1 MEHPY
6 FITYYCGFPK
16 TDDDER
22 RYREAIDCG
31 FNLLQIEHGS
41 TEEKQEALRFCEKM
55 GVRASVHDPRIG
67 ALVYN
72 DWEKRLDDPE
82 ALEKAVRE
90 ICEDYRDYPALYS
103 YNIIDEPCTEK
114 FPLLGKVVELF
125 KKHDPAHICYI
136 NMLPA
141 GCHNYAVF
149 CDYVRKF
156 EEITGAEKIS
166 YDQYLFCTD
175 NRPAENLTITDH
187 ETALKYIEKIHRTDR
202 GCLFNGLE
210 AIRTVGLERDV
221 PYMQIVLLTEHGPY
235 RYLTRG
241 EIRYEASQTL
251 AYGCTTISYF
261 RYWNEP
267 PHPGETR
274 WRDQNSCIQGNA
286 DDLVICDHYYDVQ
299 AVNAEIL
306 PIGERIAQTRSEAVF
321 HVGEE
326 WDSVRRFA
334 GYGAVRAIRGGRYT
348 VGFFE
353 DDTFLVANKDY
364 LAPSECELEADGAL
378 ERFDA
383 AAGGFVPAEKK
394 ILLPA
399 GGCAYLRLA

>member
-16 TDDDER
+16 TNDDER

-55 GVRASVHDPRIG
+55 GVRACIHDQRITD
-67 ALVYN
+67 LVYSE
-72 DWEKRLDDPE
+72 WEKRLDDPE
-82 ALEKAVRE
+82 ALEKTVRE
-90 ICEDYRDYPALYS
+90 VCEDFRDYPALLNYF
-103 YNIIDEPCTEK
+103 IIDEPSTDK
-114 FPLLGKVVELF
+114 YPLLGAIVALF
-125 KKHDPAHICYI
+125 RKYDPAHYCYI
-136 NMLPA
+136 NLNPGQKRQEEYMDVVKPAMLSFDRY
-141 GCHNYAVF
+141 HLM
-149 CDYVRKF
+149 RK
-156 EEITGAEKIS
+156 ETSEK
-166 YDQYLFCTD
+166 
-175 NRPAENLTITDH
+175 NGPITDP
-187 ETALKYIEKIHRTDR
+187 ETAKAHAAAQTKYDNP
-202 GCLFNGLE
+202 GWYNNLE
-210 AIRTVGLERDV
+210 EVRQLALRYDV
-221 PYMQIVLLTEHGPY
+221 PYMIIILLTEHGQY
-235 RYLTRG
+235 RYLTRE
-241 EIRYEASQTL
+241 EISYEACQAL
-251 AYGCTTISYF
+251 AYGSAVLSYF
-261 RYWNEP
+261 RYWNGSIP
-267 PHPGETR
+267 PNDTF
-274 WRDQNSCIQGNA
+274 WRDQNSCIQGEG
-286 DDLVICDHYYDVQ
+286 DDLVRCQHYYDVQ
-299 AVNAEIL
+299 AVNAAIR
-306 PIGERIAQTRSEAVF
+306 PIGERIAQTKSEAVF

-326 WDSVRRFA
+326 QDSVRPFA